1 MAEAGPEERYND
13 FYLKRRRIIQKIVV
27 KDKTELEILAGASIG
42 SATLAVNDFNAIGT
56 AAQALTKAGNLDSVQ
71 FKQEEQVTGTYTD
84 LKLTRPLFT
93 NVDQTEGK
101 VLATISL
108 REKTETEK
116 QLELLSKR
124 ADVTEAALQ
133 EVILKQEV

>member
-1 MAEAGPEERYND
+1 M
-13 FYLKRRRIIQKIVV
+13 QKIVL
-27 KDKTELEILAGASIG
+27 KDKTELEILAGTSIAST
-42 SATLAVNDFNAIGT
+42 TLAVNDFTALGT

-71 FKQEEQVTGTYTD
+71 FKQEEQVIGTYTD
-84 LKLTRPLFT
+84 LKLAGPLFT
-93 NVDQTEGK
+93 SVDQTEGK

-116 QLELLSKR
+116 QIELLSQR

>member
-1 MAEAGPEERYND
+1 M
-13 FYLKRRRIIQKIVV
+13 QKIVL

-42 SATLAVNDFNAIGT
+42 SITFVVADFTALGKAAEAI
-56 AAQALTKAGNLDSVQ
+56 TKAGNLDSVQ
-71 FKQEEQVTGTYTD
+71 FKQDTQIIGNYTN

-93 NVDQTEGK
+93 NVDRVEGK

-116 QLELLSKR
+116 QLELLSER

-133 EVILKQEV
+133 EVILNKGV

>member
-1 MAEAGPEERYND
+1 M
-13 FYLKRRRIIQKIVV
+13 QKIIFT
-27 KDKTELEILAGASIG
+27 DKTELEILAGASV
-42 SATLAVNDFNAIGT
+42 SSTTLVVTDFT
-56 AAQALTKAGNLDSVQ
+56 ALGKAAEALTKAGNLDSVQ
-71 FKQEEQVTGTYTD
+71 FKQDTQVIGNYTD

-93 NVDQTEGK
+93 NVDQVEGK

-116 QLELLSKR
+116 QLELLNKR

-133 EVILKQEV
+133 EVILNKGV

>member
-1 MAEAGPEERYND
+1 M
-13 FYLKRRRIIQKIVV
+13 QKIVL

-42 SATLAVNDFNAIGT
+42 NATIVVNNFNALGT

-71 FKQEEQVTGTYTD
+71 FKQEEQVIGAYTD
-84 LKLTRPLFT
+84 LKLAGPLFT
-93 NVDQTEGK
+93 SVDQTEGK

-116 QLELLSKR
+116 QIEALSKR
-124 ADVTEAALQ
+124 ADVTETALQ

>member
-1 MAEAGPEERYND
+1 M
-13 FYLKRRRIIQKIVV
+13 
-27 KDKTELEILAGASIG
+27 
-42 SATLAVNDFNAIGT
+42 
-56 AAQALTKAGNLDSVQ
+56 Q
-71 FKQEEQVTGTYTD
+71 FKQEEQVIGTYTD
-84 LKLTRPLFT
+84 LKLAGPLFT
-93 NVDQTEGK
+93 SVDQTEGK

-116 QLELLSKR
+116 QIELLSQR